1 MALWLDVND
10 YEFYSENDKQEFIMD
25 TFFDHMYRCP
35 NCGEAY
41 TDEDGAL
48 NCCHEDCYEQDK
60 EYIQEER
67 ADERLRSE
75 KGD

>member
-1 MALWLDVND
+1 MALWLDKND
-10 YEFYSENDKQEFIMD
+10 YDFETEDQKAEFIED
-25 TFFDHMYRCP
+25 NAKFTCP
-35 NCGEAY
+35 NCGY
-41 TDEDGAL
+41 TYKNLDGAL

-60 EYIQEER
+60 EFVIEER

>member
-1 MALWLDVND
+1 MALWIDVND
-10 YEFYSENDKQEFIMD
+10 YEFETESQKFGFIQES
-25 TFFDHMYRCP
+25 FFDHMYRCP

-41 TDEDGAL
+41 TDEDGAME
-48 NCCHEDCYEQDK
+48 CCHTDCYEQDK
-60 EYIQEER
+60 EYVQEER

>member
-1 MALWLDVND
+1 MNPDD
-10 YEFYSENDKQEFIMD
+10 YDFYSEDQKLSFIQD

-41 TDEDGAL
+41 VDEDDAL
-48 NCCHEDCYEQDK
+48 TCCHSDCYEQDK
-60 EYIQEER
+60 EFIIEER

>member
-1 MALWLDVND
+1 MALWLDSND
-10 YEFYSENDKQEFIMD
+10 YEFETEEQKFYFIQD
-25 TFFDHMYRCP
+25 TFFDHMFRCP

-48 NCCHEDCYEQDK
+48 NCCHSDCYEQDK
-60 EYIQEER
+60 EYIIEER

>member
-1 MALWLDVND
+1 MALWLDKND
-10 YEFYSENDKQEFIMD
+10 YDFETEAQKYNFIQES
-25 TFFDHMYRCP
+25 FFDHMFRCP

-41 TDEDGAL
+41 TDEDGAME
-48 NCCHEDCYEQDK
+48 CCHEDCYEQDK
-60 EYIQEER
+60 EFIIEER